1 MGKNRDLIQKASRW
15 RICQTSIPKSHL
27 TQVRSQASFVLKGE
41 EESVWLVVADF
52 LAPEF
57 CYCSCLCRS
66 GYNVPIKLLFSVLQ
80 LFITP

>member
-41 EESVWLVVADF
+41 EDSVWLVVADF
-52 LAPEF
+52 LAPESF
-57 CYCSCLCRS
+57 VIAAVCVGL
-66 GYNVPIKLLFSVLQ
+66 VTMFL
-80 LFITP
+80 